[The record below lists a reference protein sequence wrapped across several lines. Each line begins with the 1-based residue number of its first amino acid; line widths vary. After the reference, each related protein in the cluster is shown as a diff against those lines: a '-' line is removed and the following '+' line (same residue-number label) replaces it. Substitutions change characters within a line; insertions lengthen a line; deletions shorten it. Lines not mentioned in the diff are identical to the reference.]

1 MSNFLCFQQSRSCPS
16 PNSRTNKPVKSIKH
30 HRLDKKGHGWSWL
43 DSWMAVKPWDS
54 RLFEEMHS
62 DPSEMT
68 PFYRKSEDNIVGFY
82 SCSSEQDSVKVR
94 RNNVN
99 TKIIAKPPITTQ
111 ITRSSSPPSSESL
124 YEGTSPSTSSSSTSV
139 TPISGNT
146 LMMERAEESYYRK
159 PSYMNLTR
167 SIKAKQKASR
177 FCSPKKWME
186 LSNGDDRSL
195 ADSEP
200 SFNLC
205 KDLYP
210 PIPLGPTWSAEVS
223 TTLRFLEFNSLL
235 HIANYIEI
243 FIIGLILDP
252 NKYNGILLFE
262 IFILKM

>member
-30 HRLDKKGHGWSWL
+30 HRLDKKGQGWSWL
-43 DSWMAVKPWDS
+43 DSWMAIKPWDS
-54 RLFEEMHS
+54 RLLEEMHS

-68 PFYRKSEDNIVGFY
+68 PFYRKSEDNIFGFY

-111 ITRSSSPPSSESL
+111 ITRSSSSPSSESL
-124 YEGTSPSTSSSSTSV
+124 YDGTSPSTSSSSTSV

-146 LMMERAEESYYRK
+146 VMMERAEESYYRK

-210 PIPLGPTWSAEVS
+210 PIPLGRHDQ
-223 TTLRFLEFNSLL
+223 L
-235 HIANYIEI
+235 
-243 FIIGLILDP
+243 
-252 NKYNGILLFE
+252 KYRRH
-262 IFILKM
+262 